1 MDKKILEFL
10 NFLATE
16 KGFSNN
22 TLVAYQNDLRQFYEY
37 LLQQAQS
44 QQQVAVAVD
53 DGQVVWNSVA
63 KFQILAFVLHTKE
76 KEYAPATVAR
86 KIAAIR
92 SFFHFLVSEGV
103 VNDDPTATLDSPK
116 VGKNLPKP
124 ISVDEVA
131 LLLAQPVAG
140 PTASPEALRDAAM
153 MGLLYATGMRV
164 SELVALDIDDMNLA
178 AGYVRCLGKGSK
190 ERIVPVA
197 PSQVGTMRSYLED
210 GRPKLVRSSDE
221 GALFLN
227 HRGDR
232 LTRQG
237 FWLILKEYARKAG
250 ITKNITPHTL
260 RHSFATHML
269 NNGADLRTVQEL
281 LGHANIATTQVYTQL
296 TKDHVRA
303 AYNKAHPR
311 AR

>member
-1 MDKKILEFL
+1 MDDKIQEFL

-22 TLVAYQNDLRQFYEY
+22 TLVAYQNDLRQFYDFLVRPGPGMERA
-37 LLQQAQS
+37 L
-44 QQQVAVAVD
+44 VIEP
-53 DGQVVWNSVA
+53 GGHVVWDSVL
-63 KFQILAFVLHTKE
+63 KSQILAFVLHTKE

-92 SFFHFLVSEGV
+92 SFFHFLLAESV
-103 VNDDPTATLDSPK
+103 VKDDPTATLDSPK

-124 ISVDEVA
+124 ISVDEVT
-131 LLLAQPVAG
+131 LLLAQPG
-140 PTASPEALRDAAM
+140 KTDKQSPEMLRDSAM
-153 MGLLYATGMRV
+153 MGLLYASGMRV
-164 SELVALDIDDMNLA
+164 SELVALDMGDINLA
-178 AGYVRCLGKGSK
+178 AGYVRCMGKGSK
-190 ERIVPVA
+190 ERIIPVA
-197 PSQVGTMRSYLED
+197 PSQIETLRRYLEE
-210 GRPKLVRSSDE
+210 GRTKLVHSADE
-221 GALFLN
+221 QALFLN

-237 FWLILKEYARKAG
+237 FWLILKEYARQAG
-250 ITKNITPHTL
+250 IAKNITPHTL

-296 TKDHVRA
+296 TKDHVRR
-303 AYNKAHPR
+303 AYDRAHPR